1 MTDRRGRVRLPA
13 MVLGSA
19 LLAAL
24 IDIDAQAGKIHEIV
38 IAQTPVP
45 EPGEEPPAYY
55 RRIVRAKIAAAWN
68 RPPLSQPVV
77 VRFTIEPDGRI
88 SALKI
93 EKSSGDSWDDDEA
106 IHIIRSAQPFPP
118 LPETYSRA
126 LIRLE
131 LK

>member
-1 MTDRRGRVRLPA
+1 

-19 LLAAL
+19 LLAAP
-24 IDIDAQAGKIHEIV
+24 IDIDAQSGKVHEIV
-38 IAQTPVP
+38 IAQTPAP
-45 EPGEEPPAYY
+45 EPTEEPPAYY

-68 RPPLSQPVV
+68 RPPLSRPLVV
-77 VRFTIEPDGRI
+77 HFTVERDGRI
-88 SALKI
+88 SELKVV
-93 EKSSGDSWDDDEA
+93 KSSGDSWDDDEA
-106 IHIIRSAQPFPP
+106 IHIIRSAQPYPP

>member
-1 MTDRRGRVRLPA
+1 

-19 LLAAL
+19 LLAVP
-24 IDIDAQAGKIHEIV
+24 IDIDAQSGKVHEIV
-38 IAQTPVP
+38 IAQTAAPD
-45 EPGEEPPAYY
+45 PGEEPPAYY
-55 RRIVRAKIAAAWN
+55 RRMVRAKIAAAWN
-68 RPPLSQPVV
+68 RPPLSHPLV
-77 VRFTIEPDGRI
+77 VRFTIDPDGRI
-88 SALKI
+88 SELKV
-93 EKSSGDSWDDDEA
+93 EKSSGDSWEDDEA